1 MEKQCNKIIYQHNN
15 QEYYCSLELTMDII
29 GGKWKS
35 MMLFHLKD
43 GTMRSGE
50 LQKTLQGIANRM
62 FTLTARE
69 LEQDG
74 MIERIV
80 YPVVPPKV
88 EYKLTKKGESILPI
102 ILQMAQ
108 WGEIGRAS
116 CRERV
121 YALV

>member
-108 WGEIGRAS
+108 WGEFIGTPN
-116 CRERV
+116 EHHK
-121 YALV
+121 